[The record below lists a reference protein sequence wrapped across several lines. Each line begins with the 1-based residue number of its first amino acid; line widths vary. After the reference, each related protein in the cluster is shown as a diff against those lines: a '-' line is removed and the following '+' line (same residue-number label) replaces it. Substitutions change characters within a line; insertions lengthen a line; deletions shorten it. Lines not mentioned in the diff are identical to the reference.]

1 MKRRYSGYS
10 SPRRS
15 DGIFLASR
23 AARSLFASRR
33 LRLARSRAPRGP
45 GDESEETARDDGE
58 RRRNLVGTFPVGFR
72 EPEVHS
78 VKREDADDDGHIRHG
93 RDLAHFETHL
103 KHGRHHETDRGRVET
118 RERAAIQGLFPEGA
132 LQKGS
137 TP

>member
-45 GDESEETARDDGE
+45 GDESEETARDDGGE

-72 EPEVHS
+72 GTRS
-78 VKREDADDDGHIRHG
+78 ALRKREDADDDGRSGMGEISR
-93 RDLAHFETHL
+93 TL
-103 KHGRHHETDRGRVET
+103 KL
-118 RERAAIQGLFPEGA
+118 I
-132 LQKGS
+132 
-137 TP
+137 